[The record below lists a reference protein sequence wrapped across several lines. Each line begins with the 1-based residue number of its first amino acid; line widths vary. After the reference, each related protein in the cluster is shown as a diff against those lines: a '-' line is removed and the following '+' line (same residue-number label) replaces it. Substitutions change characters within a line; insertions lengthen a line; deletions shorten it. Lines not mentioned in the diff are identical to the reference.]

1 MTRRSRLLVPLGTV
15 LVAAALAVVVPACTS
30 LQQFAN
36 LRQIRFDLVG
46 VQTPSLAGVDLT
58 RVRGY
63 NDLSTPD
70 ILRLSSAVAQG
81 ELPLRMT
88 LLVGA
93 ENPQENGVT
102 ARVLQLD
109 YRLFL
114 DDKETITGTVNDDI
128 ALTPG
133 QEARIPVTAEV
144 DLIRFFG
151 NNTRQLVDLALA
163 FSGQGTASTRVKL
176 VARPVIQT
184 PLGPIRYPSDITI
197 VSREVTAQP
206 R

>member
-1 MTRRSRLLVPLGTV
+1 MTRRTRLLTTLGA
-15 LVAAALAVVVPACTS
+15 LGLAAALAVVVPACTS

-46 VQTPSLAGVDLT
+46 VDTPSLAGVDLS

-70 ILRLSSAVAQG
+70 ILRLSSALAQG
-81 ELPLRMT
+81 EMPLRMT

-102 ARVLQLD
+102 ARLLQLD

-114 DDKETITGTVNDDI
+114 DDKETITGTVNDDVPL
-128 ALTPG
+128 APG
-133 QEARIPVTAEV
+133 TTARIPVTAEV
-144 DLIRFFG
+144 DLVRFFG
-151 NNTRQLVDLALA
+151 RNTRQLVDLALA